1 LVDARDARS
10 LSATVR
16 CYNALYPLHAAKVG
30 GLPYQL
36 LMTGSG
42 LARGMLGTFAVW
54 TFWFK

>member
-1 LVDARDARS
+1 
-10 LSATVR
+10 VR

-42 LARGMLGTFAVW
+42 LALGMPGTFAVW